1 MPPEQLQRT
10 IDRLEFSLANLSQRL
25 DDYGSE
31 GVNQE
36 GRAVFG
42 GGGNLVTS
50 SGALRVEVE
59 ESVSTRF
66 LGPAVGNV
74 VGGAIN
80 PIAPYLALGGII
92 ATGLGDELVEVGVR
106 FAGSIVRHLID
117 SSEDIASALAVGLV
131 RETRATIGVLLEEG
145 TVGQT
150 RDVLD
155 AVAGPRGTGYSVLG
169 SALGV
174 NLGSALGF
182 GGLGLAGYNA
192 ADDRLGGFLRGFS
205 PLHNAYDSAVNF
217 VSGRFGDSRSTVEG
231 AIDATRPQVEGLIEQ
246 NRPRVEDLIDRTV
259 PRVDN
264 VINQTRPPVEGF
276 IRENRPPVENFL
288 DRSRSFFNRQFERVS
303 DFVVPPAESGEI
315 RDYSPALELIQSHEG
330 LRLDPYYDP
339 VGLPTI
345 GYGQLL
351 SNEPYADLSQFD
363 SITEDQAVE
372 FLRQRLDRI
381 DGILNRLVEVPIDNN
396 QRNALASFVYNV
408 GEGNFRSSTLLR
420 ELNAGNYEGAAEQF
434 PSWIYA
440 RGQQLPGLVTR
451 REDERNLFQRAISGI
466 GDFITPPAGAV
477 NPRFLLA
484 GSQRRIDS
492 AIRSFN
498 RPDVPVPDEQYL
510 DNIVD
515 FGDQVSTALSENV
528 GFSSDGSL
536 VTPFD
541 LNAYSYVPFP
551 LSISRGTGRY
561 GDYRVAPREGDII
574 PFAESTLR
582 EPRFNLQHNLSFIEA
597 RGELGRRGIAEA
609 NRDLDRLAISYNS
622 GTSGLSGSEYTR
634 LAREIDSRRSITE
647 PNIEGA
653 SLAEL
658 FIPRGT
664 QIYGG
669 AASRGLYL
677 PSESRFRVS
686 NVLQSEGNDFYGLE
700 LLRGGAGIAGLT
712 GLSAFAGGPEEAQAF
727 DLPSTAR
734 ISQVFEGTAAR
745 TPQVAEDTLRQARQ
759 LTGDAYRQSVDAL
772 FSLGPQSEINAGARY
787 ISYFSPGTLAN
798 TVLSTRQT
806 AGTLRGIGTA
816 FPQAG
821 LVTDPLV
828 GTLDTIEDSTLTA
841 ISELPFGDR
850 IREQALIA
858 EGSIDGLASAANR
871 MGGALAS
878 TFVGFVTQT
887 DDWTQRLAAI
897 PRLLQDIII
906 ELTILRPAT
915 NFLSDLFSATAG
927 RVTGNLGGGGGS
939 EVVINQTIND
949 QDTQA
954 SAQYT
959 DASVAAAEEN
969 ALRGRNRV
977 TSPHYTGGI

>member
-36 GRAVFG
+36 GRSVFG
-42 GGGNLVTS
+42 GGGNIVTS

-74 VGGAIN
+74 VGGTIN

-92 ATGLGDELVEVGVR
+92 ATGLGDELVEVGTR

-117 SSEDIASALAVGLV
+117 SSDDIASALAVGLV

-150 RDVLD
+150 RDLFNTVTTPLGLSFS
-155 AVAGPRGTGYSVLG
+155 GPGGEGYPVLG
-169 SALGV
+169 
-174 NLGSALGF
+174 
-182 GGLGLAGYNA
+182 GL
-192 ADDRLGGFLRGFS
+192 
-205 PLHNAYDSAVNF
+205 V
-217 VSGRFGDSRSTVEG
+217 
-231 AIDATRPQVEGLIEQ
+231 Q
-246 NRPRVEDLIDRTV
+246 RVL
-259 PRVDN
+259 
-264 VINQTRPPVEGF
+264 PPVEGF
-276 IRENRPPVENFL
+276 IERNFPQVDQFINRTRGDVDRVIRDTRPRVDSVIEDTRPRVDRVLDTVIPQAEAIIEAPQVDSFI

-303 DFVVPPAESGEI
+303 DFVVPPAESGEL
-315 RDYSPALELIQSHEG
+315 RDYSQASELIRSHEG

-339 VGLPTI
+339 AGLPTV

-372 FLRQRLDRI
+372 FLNQRLDRI
-381 DGILNRLVEVPIDNN
+381 DALLDDLVEVPIDNN

-420 ELNAGNYEGAAEQF
+420 ELNTGNYEGAAEQF
-434 PSWIYA
+434 PSWIYGGG
-440 RGQQLPGLVTR
+440 RQLPGLVNR
-451 REDERNLFQRAISGI
+451 REDERNLFQRAVSGI
-466 GDFITPPAGAV
+466 GDFITPPAQSSERQDAILRGLERGREARGDRPPPDPTPQGVIEELRRTNPQLAEQILNGPAGHYFRGEGLIPDYNLRERGEGLFNRALDFITPPAESSERQDAILRGLERGREGRGDRPPPDPTPQGVIEELRRTNPQLAEEILNGPAGHYFRGEGLVPDYNLRERGGDFLNRQFQRVNDFITPPAGAV
-477 NPRFLLA
+477 NIPGAARRLVNRVPR
-484 GSQRRIDS
+484 S
-492 AIRSFN
+492 A
-498 RPDVPVPDEQYL
+498 
-510 DNIVD
+510 
-515 FGDQVSTALSENV
+515 TV
-528 GFSSDGSL
+528 G
-536 VTPFD
+536 
-541 LNAYSYVPFP
+541 
-551 LSISRGTGRY
+551 
-561 GDYRVAPREGDII
+561 
-574 PFAESTLR
+574 
-582 EPRFNLQHNLSFIEA
+582 
-597 RGELGRRGIAEA
+597 
-609 NRDLDRLAISYNS
+609 
-622 GTSGLSGSEYTR
+622 SGSGV
-634 LAREIDSRRSITE
+634 DRSS
-647 PNIEGA
+647 GA
-653 SLAEL
+653 
-658 FIPRGT
+658 F
-664 QIYGG
+664 
-669 AASRGLYL
+669 
-677 PSESRFRVS
+677 
-686 NVLQSEGNDFYGLE
+686 
-700 LLRGGAGIAGLT
+700 AGIASLT
-712 GLSAFAGGPEEAQAF
+712 GLTAFGGGPEEAQAF

-745 TPQVAEDTLRQARQ
+745 TPQVAQDTLRQARQ
-759 LTGDAYRQSVDAL
+759 LTGDAYRQSVDTL

-787 ISYFSPGTLAN
+787 ISYFSPGTLAD

-806 AGTLRGIGTA
+806 AGTLRGISTA
-816 FPQAG
+816 FPQTSV
-821 LVTDPLV
+821 VTDPLV

-841 ISELPFGDR
+841 ISELPFGER
-850 IREQALIA
+850 IREQAIIA
-858 EGSIDGLASAANR
+858 EGSIDGLGSAANR
-871 MGGALAS
+871 MGNALAN

-977 TSPHYTGGI
+977 TSPHYTGGT